1 VHIQKSKYTSGGW
14 QHTKPFDYEI
24 TWETA
29 TIQVIM
35 LEYRNGDDVSY
46 PVQYSELYVVNES
59 LVPVIGTGCVTIDD
73 EFQFQ
78 GDYLR
83 FSDMN
88 SQLEETQ
95 KDFNGEIHIPSEGK
109 SLHIGKM

>member
-1 VHIQKSKYTSGGW
+1 
-14 QHTKPFDYEI
+14 
-24 TWETA
+24 
-29 TIQVIM
+29 
-35 LEYRNGDDVSY
+35 
-46 PVQYSELYVVNES
+46 LYVVNES
-59 LVPVIGTGCVTIDD
+59 LVPVIGTSCVTDDD

-78 GDYLR
+78 GDYLG